1 MSHPNN
7 NGHHT
12 THHASH
18 SAAARTAAHSVMSP
32 DDARAKLV
40 EELELGN
47 FDEVTQNELIDTA
60 LEALMN
66 EVMIAVF
73 SWIPESE
80 YAKIEALA
88 DEERDTD
95 VQAIITKHVAPEKI
109 ATIIDGIFSEG
120 VKRYKELLAQ
130 K

>member
-1 MSHPNN
+1 MSHTPHTPHITHSH
-7 NGHHT
+7 GHH
-12 THHASH
+12 
-18 SAAARTAAHSVMSP
+18 AARTAAAALLSP
-32 DDARAKLV
+32 DEARLKLV
-40 EELELGN
+40 EELELGA
-47 FDEVTQNELIDTA
+47 FDEATQNELIDTA

-73 SWIPESE
+73 SWIPEEE
-80 YAKIEALA
+80 YTKIEQLA

-120 VKRYKELLAQ
+120 VKRYKELIAQ

>member
-1 MSHPNN
+1 
-7 NGHHT
+7 
-12 THHASH
+12 
-18 SAAARTAAHSVMSP
+18 VQ
-32 DDARAKLV
+32 
-40 EELELGN
+40 ELELGG
-47 FDEVTQNELIDTA
+47 FDEATQNELIDTA

-80 YAKIEALA
+80 YAKIEQLA
-88 DEERDTD
+88 DEERDAD

-109 ATIIDGIFSEG
+109 AGIIDGIFSEG